1 MKYLYSHQP
10 NLKSEFGLE
19 EANRIQRN
27 VLLAG
32 LCHDLGHGPFSHTF
46 DNLVMKKIWY
56 NSHFSNFKNLD
67 DSKAPRQN
75 GNMRLVLLEF

>member
-56 NSHFSNFKNLD
+56 NSRFKYFNILD
-67 DSKAPRQN
+67 DSKAP
-75 GNMRLVLLEF
+75 